1 MLRLGNNDYGDERR
15 QIAMFRLYT
24 GKVLMY
30 EDEAEIY
37 LWPTR
42 RLQSFVIDMD
52 SLSYDKSR
60 MTVCAVKY
68 FAVLAVITQ
77 RWCV

>member
-1 MLRLGNNDYGDERR
+1 MCIALVTVTMERR
-15 QIAMFRLYT
+15 PIARFRLYI

-42 RLQSFVIDMD
+42 RAD
-52 SLSYDKSR
+52 YK
-60 MTVCAVKY
+60 
-68 FAVLAVITQ
+68 VL
-77 RWCV
+77 

>member
-1 MLRLGNNDYGDERR
+1 MCIALVTVTMERR
-15 QIAMFRLYT
+15 PIARFRLYT

-30 EDEAEIY
+30 GDEAEIY

-42 RLQSFVIDMD
+42 RLQSFVIDVD
-52 SLSYDKSR
+52 SLSYDQSR
-60 MTVCAVKY
+60 VRVCVVQY